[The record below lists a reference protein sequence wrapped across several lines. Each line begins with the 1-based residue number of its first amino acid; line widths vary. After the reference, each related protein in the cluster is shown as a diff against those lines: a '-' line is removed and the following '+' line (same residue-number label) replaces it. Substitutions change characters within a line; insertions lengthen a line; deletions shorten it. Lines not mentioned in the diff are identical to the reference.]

1 MKSLKYYENT
11 SETYSPRRASLK
23 PGVLTTVTICVEANC
38 QSNSLE
44 PLGCW
49 HRLAGDSSSE
59 IQYSAAF
66 DSLQQIV
73 TSLATDVFTQANGL
87 V

>member
-11 SETYSPRRASLK
+11 SETYSPRRASLN
-23 PGVLTTVTICVEANC
+23 VLVTVTICVETNC
-38 QSNSLE
+38 QSYSLE
-44 PLGCW
+44 PLDCW
-49 HRLAGDSSSE
+49 HRLAGDFSSE
-59 IQYSAAF
+59 TQLFAAF

>member
-11 SETYSPRRASLK
+11 SETYSPRRASLN
-23 PGVLTTVTICVEANC
+23 VLVTVTICVETNC

-44 PLGCW
+44 PLDGW
-49 HRLAGDSSSE
+49 HRLAGDFSSE
-59 IQYSAAF
+59 TQLFAAF